1 MSQSVCPF
9 NSKFAQELK
18 VPAFRAREVLASN
31 EARAIARALLAMSQA
46 EFSAAFKGSPMKRV
60 KRRGLA
66 RNAAV
71 ALGNVGTAEDVAAL
85 EAALRHDEPLVHE
98 HAAWALARLSTI
110 GRASYR
116 VRPAI
121 RLRRAA
127 PALSARDAAER

>member
-1 MSQSVCPF
+1 MPE
-9 NSKFAQELK
+9 FA
-18 VPAFRAREVLASN
+18 PREVLAGKD
-31 EARAIARALLAMSQA
+31 ARTLAHELLAMSRA
-46 EFSAAFKGSPMKRV
+46 DFSAAYKGSPMKRV

-66 RNAAV
+66 RHAAV